1 MRRPLASHR
10 GRIASVAVRRPI
22 SYGSACAALAATVM
36 AAGPARASVPE
47 TSCFNAS
54 QANADYEAYG
64 PTDVNA
70 QAGDGHLTVNENS
83 TGTLTVF
90 KYPNPSYYNQLKYFA
105 VGRNQRGQVL
115 VQYPND
121 GSFAGLTYETG
132 HHTHFTWLRQW
143 HSTQSY

>member
-70 QAGDGHLTVNENS
+70 QTGDGRLTVNENA

-90 KYPNPSYYNQLKYFA
+90 KYPNPSYYNQVKYFA
-105 VGRNQRGQVL
+105 LRRNRRGHVQA
-115 VQYPND
+115 QYPNE
-121 GSFAGLTYETG
+121 GSFAGLVYRMG
-132 HHTHFTWLRQW
+132 GRSRFAW
-143 HSTQSY
+143 